1 MMKKII
7 FVISLFI
14 LFVGGAKA
22 QAFENQ
28 NWIRLESDARDF
40 SVAVPPN
47 FQVIHDDKGYG
58 LGKGF
63 NSRPGF
69 KTVNLSGIRY
79 ITAFQ
84 NNASFLVESY
94 KTDNLRDAL
103 DSFYG
108 DKQPN
113 QEFSDIPEIEGK
125 MFIRSNENSYTAEII
140 VGYKDRIYRI
150 LGGAKDS
157 NNETLK
163 YFLSSVKF
171 KEKSFLVLKSTLE
184 GQVKETSALISGLKE
199 TPFTVEKEEKEK
211 SPVTDKK
218 AEVIKEENKKGI
230 VFLYRHMVKYTD
242 EARKAMIT
250 GKVRLRVTFSENGTV
265 EKIAVIDSLPNG
277 LTENAVK
284 SARLIR
290 FLPQEID
297 NKLTSAT
304 KVVEYSF
311 LIY

>member
-1 MMKKII
+1 MKKII
-7 FVISLFI
+7 FVLSLFI
-14 LFVGGAKA
+14 LFAGGAKA
-22 QAFENQ
+22 QAFENLS
-28 NWIRLESDARDF
+28 WVRLESDARDF
-40 SVAVPPN
+40 SVVVPPN
-47 FQVIHDDKGYG
+47 YQILHDDKGYG

-84 NNASFLVESY
+84 NNASFLIESY

-103 DSFYG
+103 DLFYG
-108 DKQPN
+108 DKLPN
-113 QEFSDIPEIEGK
+113 QEFSGIPEVEGK
-125 MFIRSNENSYTAEII
+125 MFIRSTEKFYLAEII
-140 VGYKDRIYRI
+140 IGYKDRIYRI
-150 LGGAKDS
+150 LCGAKDA

-163 YFLSSVKF
+163 YVLSSVKF
-171 KEKSFLVLKSTLE
+171 KEKSFLALKSTLDS
-184 GQVKETSALISGLKE
+184 QLKETATLISGLTE
-199 TPFTVEKEEKEK
+199 TPFTVEKEEKDKPPVIDK
-211 SPVTDKK
+211 S
-218 AEVIKEENKKGI
+218 AEVKKEENKKGV
-230 VFLYRHMVKYTD
+230 VFLYRQPAKYTD
-242 EARKAMIT
+242 SARKAMIT
-250 GKVRLRVTFSENGTV
+250 GKVRLRVTFSEYGNV
-265 EKIAVIDSLPNG
+265 EKIVVLDSLPEG